1 MATKARLVSKAFAST
16 DDGSIQLKGDFADS
30 SAPFVETI
38 EVVSGTATL
47 ADSNEAAIDTFDGTT
62 IRAAH
67 YHMICNTAGD
77 SDHQAQQ
84 IFVTH
89 NGDSATLVSYGTLL
103 HGTSTIVSYDCSIN
117 DSDTITLLADPQGI
131 NGLKFSFKRID
142 TPVTT

>member
-1 MATKARLVSKAFAST
+1 MPTKARLIAKAFQTA
-16 DDGSIQLKGDFADS
+16 DDGSIKLKGDFADS
-30 SAPFVETI
+30 AAPFVETI

-47 ADSNEAAIDTFDGTT
+47 SDSNEGVIDTFDGTT

-67 YHMICNTAGD
+67 YHMIANTNND

-103 HGTSTIVSYDCSIN
+103 HGTNTIVTYDCSIN
-117 DSDTITLLADPQGI
+117 DSDTISLLADPQSI
-131 NGLKFSFKRID
+131 DGLKFSFKRID
-142 TPVTT
+142 TLVTS